1 MDVVPIRSALL
12 SVSDKT
18 GLVEFATMLAGAGVR
33 LLSTGGTA
41 RALREAGLPVT
52 DVSEVTGHPE
62 ILDGRVKTLHPKIH
76 GGLLGLREDDEHRRQ
91 MAAHGIE
98 PIDLLVVN
106 LYPFQATVA
115 SGASYEECIENIDI
129 GGPAMVRAASK
140 NHEAVAVVTD
150 PVQYAR
156 VAAEFAAHRGTTLAT
171 RRRLALEAYAS
182 TGAYDA
188 AITAWLSRQ
197 LGEDAPLP
205 NLPLGGVLKQRL
217 RYGENPHQK
226 AAFYVSDPTVPGI
239 GSAVQVQ
246 GKELGYNNIADT
258 DAAWNC
264 VAEFAGPAC
273 VIVKHANPCGAAL
286 GSSPLDAY
294 RKALASDPTSAF
306 GGIVAFNRPIDAAAA
321 EAVTEI
327 FTEVVIAPGADDAAK
342 AVFAKKKN
350 LRLLLTSG
358 VPASDRPRH
367 TFRSVDGGFLVQDE
381 DVSPIARTSLTQVT
395 ARAPSEREKA
405 DLLFA
410 FTIAKHVKSN
420 AIVLARD
427 GATVGIGGGKTS
439 RVDAAKIA
447 VERARAGG
455 NAQGCVVASDAFFP
469 FPDGLL
475 IAIEGGAVAAIQ
487 PGGSLKDAEV
497 IAAADQAGI
506 AMVTTGVRHF
516 RH

>member
-18 GLVEFATMLAGAGVR
+18 GLVEFARALAAAGVR

-41 RALREAGLPVT
+41 RALRDAGLQVT

-76 GGLLGLREDDEHRRQ
+76 GGLLGLRDDDEHRRQ
-91 MAAHGIE
+91 MATHGIA
-98 PIDLLVVN
+98 PIDLLVSN

-115 SGASYEECIENIDI
+115 SGAGYEECIENIDI

-140 NHEAVAVVTD
+140 NHDFVAVVTD
-150 PVQYAR
+150 PAQYGR
-156 VAAEFAAHRGTTLAT
+156 VAGELAEHGGTTRAT
-171 RRRLALEAYAS
+171 RRRLALEAYAG

-188 AITAWLSRQ
+188 AIAAWLARQ
-197 LGEDAPLP
+197 LGEAEPLP
-205 NLPLGGVLKQRL
+205 ALPLGGNLKQAL

-226 AAFYVSDPTVPGI
+226 AAFYVSDPSVPGI
-239 GSAVQVQ
+239 GAALQVQ

-264 VAEFAGPAC
+264 VAEFTEPAC

-286 GSSPLDAY
+286 GDSPLDAY

-306 GGIVAFNRPIDAAAA
+306 GGIVAFNRPIDAQTA

-327 FTEVVIAPGADDAAK
+327 FTEVVIAPGADEAAR
-342 AVFAKKKN
+342 AVFSRKKN
-350 LRLLLTSG
+350 LRLLLTPSM
-358 VPASDRPRH
+358 PAPDRPRQ

-381 DVSPIARTSLTQVT
+381 DVSPIAQTELSLVT
-395 ARAPSEREKA
+395 ARAPSERERA

-427 GATVGIGGGKTS
+427 GATVGIGGGQTS
-439 RVDAAKIA
+439 RVDAARIA

-455 NAQGCVVASDAFFP
+455 NAQGSVVASDAFFP

-475 IAIEGGAVAAIQ
+475 IAIEGGATAAIH
-487 PGGSLKDAEV
+487 PGGSVRDAEV
-497 IAAADQAGI
+497 VEAADRAGI

>member
-18 GLVEFATMLAGAGVR
+18 GLVTFATALAGRGVR

-41 RALREAGLPVT
+41 RALREAGLDVT

-106 LYPFQATVA
+106 LYPFEARVA
-115 SGASYEECIENIDI
+115 SGAGFAECIENIDI
-129 GGPAMVRAASK
+129 GGPAMVRAACK
-140 NHEAVAVVTD
+140 NHEAVTVVTD
-150 PVQYAR
+150 PAQYER
-156 VAAEFAAHRGTTLAT
+156 VTAELATHGGTTLAT

-188 AITAWLSRQ
+188 AITAWLSSQ
-197 LGEDAPLP
+197 VEDTAPLP
-205 NLPLGGVLKQRL
+205 QLPLGGRLRQAL
-217 RYGENPHQK
+217 RYGENPHQQ
-226 AAFYVSDPTVPGI
+226 AAFYVSDPTVPGV
-239 GSAVQVQ
+239 GAAVQVQ

-264 VAEFAGPAC
+264 VAEFPEPAC

-286 GSSPLDAY
+286 GKSPLDAY

-342 AVFAKKKN
+342 AVFARKKN
-350 LRLLLTSG
+350 LRLLLTPG
-358 VPASDRPRH
+358 MPAPDRPRR
-367 TFRSVDGGFLVQDE
+367 TFRSVDGGFLIQDE
-381 DVSPIARTSLTQVT
+381 DISPIASTTLTQAT
-395 ARAPSEREKA
+395 RRAPTEAERA

-420 AIVLARD
+420 AIVLAKDR
-427 GATVGIGGGKTS
+427 ATVGIGGGQTS

-455 NAQGCVVASDAFFP
+455 NAHGCVVASDAFFP

-487 PGGSLKDAEV
+487 PGGSVKDAEV
-497 IAAADQAGI
+497 IAAADGAGI
-506 AMVTTGVRHF
+506 AMVTTGMRHF